1 VATSASC
8 PARRTPALAADQ
20 LAPFDVRSFGAT
32 GNGGTLDTTA
42 VNQAIA
48 AAAASGGGSVRFGPG
63 VYLCRSIELK
73 SLVTL
78 HLEPGAI
85 VLAAPAGGYDP
96 AESNA
101 PYESFQDFGHNHWHN
116 SLIWGEG
123 VHDVAIIG
131 QGLICGRALSRGEV
145 AEADRPPADAPGAAD
160 KAIAF
165 KRCRNVT
172 VRGIGILAAGHFAV
186 LATGTDNLTLEDLR
200 IDTNRDGINV
210 DCCKNVRIAKC
221 SVNSPWDDGIC
232 LKSSFALGEVRATE
246 NVTIGDCYVTGG
258 FALGSMLDGSFRRI
272 EANEGQPTGR
282 IKCGTESNGGF
293 KNIAISNCIFESCRG
308 LALESVDGGSI
319 EDIAVTGLTMRDI
332 RNAPFFLRLGA
343 RLRAPADTSVGNL
356 KRVMLSNIVCDAP
369 GNAMPAIIAGIP
381 GHLIE
386 DVNVSDVMMVQKGGA
401 SAAHADIVP
410 PEEEH
415 DYPEPSF
422 FGPLP
427 ACGLF
432 VRHARNL
439 EFRRVEI
446 TSLQNDA
453 RAFVWLSDVDG
464 ADFSALRLSPRGDVP
479 ALRLHESRN
488 VRIADSRGL
497 PDRLLDQV
505 KDGSFP

>member
-1 VATSASC
+1 
-8 PARRTPALAADQ
+8 
-20 LAPFDVRSFGAT
+20 
-32 GNGGTLDTTA
+32 
-42 VNQAIA
+42 
-48 AAAASGGGSVRFGPG
+48 
-63 VYLCRSIELK
+63 
-73 SLVTL
+73 
-78 HLEPGAI
+78 
-85 VLAAPAGGYDP
+85 
-96 AESNA
+96 
-101 PYESFQDFGHNHWHN
+101 
-116 SLIWGEG
+116 
-123 VHDVAIIG
+123 
-131 QGLICGRALSRGEV
+131 
-145 AEADRPPADAPGAAD
+145 
-160 KAIAF
+160 
-165 KRCRNVT
+165 
-172 VRGIGILAAGHFAV
+172 
-186 LATGTDNLTLEDLR
+186 
-200 IDTNRDGINV
+200 
-210 DCCKNVRIAKC
+210 
-221 SVNSPWDDGIC
+221 
-232 LKSSFALGEVRATE
+232 
-246 NVTIGDCYVTGG
+246 
-258 FALGSMLDGSFRRI
+258 M
-272 EANEGQPTGR
+272 
-282 IKCGTESNGGF
+282 
-293 KNIAISNCIFESCRG
+293 
-308 LALESVDGGSI
+308 I
-319 EDIAVTGLTMRDI
+319 EDITFTNIVMRNI
-332 RNAPFFLRLGA
+332 CNAPFFLRLGA
-343 RLRAPADTSVGNL
+343 RLPAPPGIGVGTFR
-356 KRVMLSNIVCDAP
+356 RVMISHVICDAP
-369 GNAMPAIIAGIP
+369 TNNAPAIIAGIP